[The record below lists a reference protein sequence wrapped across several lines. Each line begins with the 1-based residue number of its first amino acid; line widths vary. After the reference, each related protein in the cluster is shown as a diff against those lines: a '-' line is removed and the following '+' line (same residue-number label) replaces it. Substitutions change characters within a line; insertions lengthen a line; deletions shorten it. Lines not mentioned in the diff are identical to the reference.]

1 MDLNKMISSVSNN
14 EQVKGLMSSLVSKS
28 GGLQGLMGKLGSG
41 GLQDQVR
48 SWIGTGTN
56 EQVSAQQV
64 QEAVGSDNLAEAAR
78 QAGMSTDQA
87 ASQLAQAIPQ
97 LIDQATPEG
106 SVPQQ
111 DTAVPGQAGGM
122 QQDTAVPGQ
131 ATGEQSTPSASR

>member
-1 MDLNKMISSVSNN
+1 MLPVSIRNRGEIMDLNKMISSVSSN

-48 SWIGTGTN
+48 SWIGTGSN
-56 EQVSAQQV
+56 EQVSAEQV
-64 QEAVGSDNLAEAAR
+64 KQAVGSDKLAEAAQ

-87 ASQLAQAIPQ
+87 ASHLAQAIPQ

-106 SVPQQ
+106 SMPKPEPS
-111 DTAVPGQAGGM
+111 VPGQAGSET
-122 QQDTAVPGQ
+122 D
-131 ATGEQSTPSASR
+131 QSTPIA